1 MTVAAPAPEAA
12 EKKEENKEEQKEEPK
27 EEAKEEKKEEQKEEK
42 KEEQKEEKKE
52 KKTETPAKSKR
63 ASFFGGFFQKAS
75 SPSQEKTEKEATA
88 PATES
93 SAVANTAPQLDNPV
107 EGAAGKPLEP
117 ESVTAPA
124 DGEAAKD
131 TSAAQSPA
139 AETPGASKESK
150 DKRRTS
156 FFGNFGKKKGESSD
170 TEDADGKKGNKLG
183 GLFRKP
189 SKAVKLDDK
198 KETAAGA
205 EDKTQNKPEPVAKD
219 APAEEKPAQEEAK
232 PTEAPA
238 ATEESKTNNVASS
251 TPVQAAA

>member
-156 FFGNFGKKKGESSD
+156 FFGNFGKKKGESD

-205 EDKTQNKPEPVAKD
+205 EDKTENKPEPVAKD
-219 APAEEKPAQEEAK
+219 APAEEKTAQEEAK
-232 PTEAPA
+232 PAEAPA

>member
-1 MTVAAPAPEAA
+1 M
-12 EKKEENKEEQKEEPK
+12 
-27 EEAKEEKKEEQKEEK
+27 
-42 KEEQKEEKKE
+42 
-52 KKTETPAKSKR
+52 
-63 ASFFGGFFQKAS
+63 
-75 SPSQEKTEKEATA
+75 TA
-88 PATES
+88 PAE
-93 SAVANTAPQLDNPV
+93 
-107 EGAAGKPLEP
+107 
-117 ESVTAPA
+117 
-124 DGEAAKD
+124 GEAAKD

-139 AETPGASKESK
+139 AETPGASKEAK

-170 TEDADGKKGNKLG
+170 TEDAESKKGNKLG